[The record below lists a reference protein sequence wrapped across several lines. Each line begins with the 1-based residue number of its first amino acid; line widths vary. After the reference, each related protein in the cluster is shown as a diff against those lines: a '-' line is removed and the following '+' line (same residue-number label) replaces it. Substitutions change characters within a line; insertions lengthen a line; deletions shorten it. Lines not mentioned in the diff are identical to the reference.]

1 MDWLETLI
9 FAALATFKFAM
20 AVPFFILEEKLSF
33 WEGLLFSISSGTFGV
48 ILFMYLSTRLLQ
60 AWRWIQKKLGIWRN
74 VRPKKIFTRKN
85 RRIVWLKSRYGLIG
99 IAVLTPILLSIPLGC
114 FLAVRFYKNKRKV
127 FLYML
132 GGIILWS
139 FIFATSASI
148 IIKLLKSIQV
158 AFALL

>member
-1 MDWLETLI
+1 
-9 FAALATFKFAM
+9 M

>member
-1 MDWLETLI
+1 LI